1 MASIIPYAPS
11 PPSTEDPSR
20 TGPFAFPPEMPG
32 GTAGL
37 CRDGAAGA
45 GRGGAAALGQR
56 RGGERSARG
65 SGAAVPCP
73 VSAGGAG
80 RGQAGRQGD
89 RQGCSARL
97 LPQPAGHWRW
107 EGSLKHQLQAVLST
121 CSASGAGQG
130 KAAWNCSSDRGQLGS
145 GDRHSKCGVLPPL
158 RSII

>member
-1 MASIIPYAPS
+1 
-11 PPSTEDPSR
+11 
-20 TGPFAFPPEMPG
+20 MPG

-80 RGQAGRQGD
+80 RGQAGRQAG
-89 RQGCSARL
+89 RQAGMQCPAPPAARRAL
-97 LPQPAGHWRW
+97 AL
-107 EGSLKHQLQAVLST
+107 
-121 CSASGAGQG
+121 G
-130 KAAWNCSSDRGQLGS
+130 KA
-145 GDRHSKCGVLPPL
+145 P
-158 RSII
+158 